1 MRSSIGIIFVLAVFL
16 TAAALAF
23 SSATPAA
30 DGPVGHRLTVI
41 NDGPGAVSSLAYAPT
56 GTDRWFSMA
65 GGPIV
70 TGTAGQAV
78 ITLPGSACVFDF
90 RVRQAGQSAVSVK
103 AWNACRNP
111 VLHVGGRDPA

>member
-1 MRSSIGIIFVLAVFL
+1 MRSSINTIFVLAVFL
-16 TAAALAF
+16 TAPALAF

-41 NDGPGAVSSLAYAPT
+41 NDGPGAISSLAYAPT
-56 GTDRWFSMA
+56 GTVRWFAVA
-65 GGPIV
+65 GGPI
-70 TGTAGQAV
+70 TPGKAGQAV

-90 RVRQAGQSAVSVK
+90 HVRQAERSAVLVK